1 MNTRSY
7 GLTTAVGQARLV
19 AIFGQV
25 YTRYIMVIYK
35 QDNVCSY
42 VQLTLAPRTR
52 STKQDQLNWQTF
64 TFFILSFFFLFLIF
78 RSFCLSFF
86 LFFLIFPPSIIS
98 SLFLSLSLSFFLS
111 FSLSFFLS
119 SFLSLFLSFFLS
131 FFTVC
136 FVCLTLVMCV
146 SLPSLCYSVILQ
158 FIPTLAIFLSF
169 CIFLFSPKRMLYIIQ
184 TQNFPF
190 TYK

>member
-42 VQLTLAPRTR
+42 VHLTLAPRTR

-64 TFFILSFFFLFLIF
+64 TFSILSFFF
-78 RSFCLSFF
+78 RSLYFVRSVF
-86 LFFLIFPPSIIS
+86 LFFFFFLS
-98 SLFLSLSLSFFLS
+98 SLLPLFLRYFFLSLSFFLS
-111 FSLSFFLS
+111 VVLSFLLSFFI
-119 SFLSLFLSFFLS
+119 SFFVSVFLSFLLYCLFCLFDPCYVCESS
-131 FFTVC
+131 F
-136 FVCLTLVMCV
+136 
-146 SLPSLCYSVILQ
+146 SLLFCYSLVHSNACYFSIVLYFSIL
-158 FIPTLAIFLSF
+158 P
-169 CIFLFSPKRMLYIIQ
+169 
-184 TQNFPF
+184 
-190 TYK
+190 